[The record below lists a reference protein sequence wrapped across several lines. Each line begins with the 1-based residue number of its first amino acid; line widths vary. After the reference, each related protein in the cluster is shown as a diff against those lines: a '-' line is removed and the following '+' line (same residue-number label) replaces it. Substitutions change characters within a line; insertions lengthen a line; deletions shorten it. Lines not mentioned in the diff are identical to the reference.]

1 MNGFIVLKGKVL
13 KMDVK
18 EFEKYA
24 KCDLSKAT
32 LADAVSAYG
41 KVLDYL
47 NNNEPDDV
55 TACMAYKKLTKN
67 IHTNYEKCISKL
79 VVKEYEKHRITT
91 AKSLAGLHQI
101 NEETIWYFAKNKYI
115 RYKNEVRT
123 KEDIMAVIDF
133 MEDMLYLITENREL
147 KKVS

>member
-1 MNGFIVLKGKVL
+1 MKN
-13 KMDVK
+13 
-18 EFEKYA
+18 EFEEYA
-24 KCDLSKAT
+24 KYDLSNAT

-55 TACMAYKKLTKN
+55 TAYMAYKKSTKN
-67 IHTNYEKCISKL
+67 IQTNYEKHISML
-79 VVKEYEKHRITT
+79 VVKEYEKYHITNE
-91 AKSLAGLHQI
+91 KSLAVLH
-101 NEETIWYFAKNKYI
+101 NLFSAEKIWYFAKNKYI

-123 KEDIMAVIDF
+123 KEDIMAIIDF
-133 MEDMLYLITENREL
+133 MDDMLWFITEDNGL